1 MLEVFACH
9 NPSLKKKKRKILVC
23 KLISNEEI
31 DALLPNFHCSIF
43 KTANGLCKSCFFS
56 PHHTLW
62 PETDLYYVVT

>member
-1 MLEVFACH
+1 MPEVFACH

-43 KTANGLCKSCFFS
+43 KTANGLCKSCFF
-56 PHHTLW
+56 PRITPYGLKQIYIMW
-62 PETDLYYVVT
+62 